1 MADLRIT
8 IGTVVDEKIS
18 VPNARAQT
26 ELAAF
31 ARRLGAGTTDTP
43 AQMAQRILR
52 HLGGIIRDGAY
63 QQLEREA
70 QIAAQQQFEQSTPRP
85 GDWA

>member
-1 MADLRIT
+1 MAD
-8 IGTVVDEKIS
+8 E
-18 VPNARAQT
+18 PA
-26 ELAAF
+26 
-31 ARRLGAGTTDTP
+31 

-52 HLGGIIRDGAY
+52 HLGRIIRDGAY

-70 QIAAQQQFEQSTPRP
+70 QLAAQQQFETNNPRP